1 MTNVLNDFSNA
12 DALAQ
17 AFALLGQ
24 PARLLI
30 VLAIGK
36 ERACVCH
43 LEAVLGLRQAYISQ
57 QLMQLRAAGLVET
70 KRVGRHIFYRLADP
84 RWLGLIRQAA
94 ELKQVQLPQIA
105 LPEVDGCTYTPVVNP
120 ESLRGTYD

>member
-1 MTNVLNDFSNA
+1 MNVLKESPNT

-24 PARLLI
+24 PSRLMI
-30 VLAIGK
+30 VLAIGE

-57 QLMQLRAAGLVET
+57 QLMQLRSAGLVET
-70 KRVGRHIFYRLADP
+70 ERVGRHIFYHLSDP
-84 RWLGLIRQAA
+84 RWLELIRQAA
-94 ELKQVQLPQIA
+94 ELKQVQLPQFS
-105 LPEVDGCTYTPVVNP
+105 LPEVNGCDYTPGNL
-120 ESLRGTYD
+120 S

>member
-1 MTNVLNDFSNA
+1 MTNVSNDFSKA

-17 AFALLGQ
+17 AFVLLGQ

-30 VLAIGK
+30 VLAIGE

-43 LEAVLGLRQAYISQ
+43 LEAALGLRQAYISQ

-70 KRVGRHIFYRLADP
+70 ERVGRHIFYRLADP

-94 ELKQVQLPQIA
+94 ELKQVQLPQIT
-105 LPEVDGCTYTPVVNP
+105 LPEVDGCTYVPDH
-120 ESLRGTYD
+120 RY